1 MAIVHL
7 WSKMNNLEEFTM
19 MNQKVSKAN
28 TITKS
33 IIISVLIII
42 ALNVSMPKAFCKK
55 STEDNANG
63 SGLHKISSTTSKRA
77 MFKLHHIGVV
87 VRDLDEAVKIYCDIL
102 GLSPTDERIER
113 FEGKENK
120 TAMLP
125 IGEEGDFNSFELM
138 EPISESWLDNYIKK
152 DRGEGFFHLAIL
164 IDNFD
169 AKVKELKEKGFTIKE
184 EEYSEPFPGC
194 TLLREAY
201 ILPKDTCRGVLIDL
215 IDAENFPESEGGLA
229 PLKETEKE

>member
-1 MAIVHL
+1 
-7 WSKMNNLEEFTM
+7 M
-19 MNQKVSKAN
+19 MNHRAIGARVRAV
-28 TITKS
+28 TKS
-33 IIISVLIII
+33 TVISVSLII
-42 ALNVSMPKAFCKK
+42 ALSVFVPEAFCGK
-55 STEDNANG
+55 STEDNTNG
-63 SGLHKISSTTSKRA
+63 SGLDKISSTTSKRA

-102 GLSPTDERIER
+102 GLDPADERIER

-125 IGEEGDFNSFELM
+125 IGEEENFNSFELM

-169 AKVKELKEKGFTIKE
+169 AKVKELKEKGFTIKQ
-184 EEYSEPFPGC
+184 EEYVDPFPGC
-194 TLLREAY
+194 ALLREAY
-201 ILPKDTCRGVLIDL
+201 ILPKDACRGILIDL
-215 IDAENFPESEGGLA
+215 IDAETFPESKGGLA
-229 PLKETEKE
+229 RDVAAATPTGGAVAQR

>member
-1 MAIVHL
+1 
-7 WSKMNNLEEFTM
+7 
-19 MNQKVSKAN
+19 
-28 TITKS
+28 
-33 IIISVLIII
+33 
-42 ALNVSMPKAFCKK
+42 MPGAFCEK

-63 SGLHKISSTTSKRA
+63 SGLDKISSTTSKRA

-102 GLSPTDERIER
+102 GLDPTDERIKR

-125 IGEEGDFNSFELM
+125 IGEKGDFNSFELM

-152 DRGEGFFHLAIL
+152 DRGEGFFHLAIS

-169 AKVKELKEKGFTIKE
+169 EKVE
-184 EEYSEPFPGC
+184 
-194 TLLREAY
+194 
-201 ILPKDTCRGVLIDL
+201 VLSKL
-215 IDAENFPESEGGLA
+215 I
-229 PLKETEKE
+229 